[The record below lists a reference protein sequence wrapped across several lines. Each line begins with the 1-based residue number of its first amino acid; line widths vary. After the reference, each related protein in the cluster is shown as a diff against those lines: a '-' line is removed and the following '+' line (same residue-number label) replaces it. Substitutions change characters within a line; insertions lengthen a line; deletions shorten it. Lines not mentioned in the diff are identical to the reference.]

1 VAPALSR
8 SDGEVLATGKA
19 LPDGRTMVNYV
30 AGQPFPFLVPNHPSI
45 ATKSMWN
52 NSFRPTTSDDYDLR
66 FYDCEDMY
74 TGRNRPY
81 RVLDYFQIGHYA
93 RLAHAR

>member
-1 VAPALSR
+1 
-8 SDGEVLATGKA
+8 
-19 LPDGRTMVNYV
+19 MVNYV

-45 ATKSMWN
+45 GTKSMWN

>member
-1 VAPALSR
+1 
-8 SDGEVLATGKA
+8 
-19 LPDGRTMVNYV
+19 M
-30 AGQPFPFLVPNHPSI
+30 AGQPFPFLDPNDPSI
-45 ATKSMWN
+45 ATKIIWN
-52 NSFRPTTSDDYDLR
+52 NAFRPITSDDYDLR